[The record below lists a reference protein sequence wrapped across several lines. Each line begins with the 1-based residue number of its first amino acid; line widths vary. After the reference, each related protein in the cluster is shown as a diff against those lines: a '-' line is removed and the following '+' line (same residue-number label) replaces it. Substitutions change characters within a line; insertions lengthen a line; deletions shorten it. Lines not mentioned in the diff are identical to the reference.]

1 MLQIPMVMLVR
12 DTKILAVVVNAGITV
27 SIVSPENNGTSFLL
41 GEEILFNATARD
53 AANRDLSDYIDWS
66 SNIDSVLR
74 LDNSTF
80 TDSSLSV
87 GNHTIT
93 ASVTWENLL
102 IRDIT
107 KIAHNRNG
115 GPSLANF
122 DNFGFSVDG
131 IGDLNGD
138 GIHDIAVGEPGDESG
153 GTNRGAVHIM
163 FMNTDGTVDSRV
175 KIVHNTNGGPSLS
188 NYDQFGRSV
197 AAIGDLNGDGIHEY
211 SSRRTDSVC
220 SR

>member
-1 MLQIPMVMLVR
+1 M
-12 DTKILAVVVNAGITV
+12 
-27 SIVSPENNGTSFLL
+27 
-41 GEEILFNATARD
+41 FNATARD

-102 IRDIT
+102 FRDLT

-115 GPSLANF
+115 GPSLA
-122 DNFGFSVDG
+122 DGDRFGDSVAG

-138 GIHDIAVGEPGDESG
+138 GIHDIAVGESGDESG
-153 GTNRGAVHIM
+153 GNNRGAVHIM
-163 FMNTDGTVDSRV
+163 FMDADGTVDSRV
-175 KIVHNTNGGPSLS
+175 KISTQ
-188 NYDQFGRSV
+188 YK
-197 AAIGDLNGDGIHEY
+197 
-211 SSRRTDSVC
+211 RRPVPV
-220 SR
+220 